1 MADFL
6 LDLNDVQKQAVT
18 WGQGPALIL
27 AGAGSGKTRV
37 LTYRVVHLIS
47 QGINPQNILG
57 VTFTNK
63 AANEMKDRVIKLL
76 GGANPP
82 TLSTFH
88 SLCARILR
96 KEIPVLGY
104 PKSFSIY
111 DEDDQKALVR
121 QAVKNLDLDNKRF
134 NPGAIL
140 GLISKIKSNLTD
152 PSDLSDS
159 RGSYFFQNFVEIY
172 HQYQKLLRENH
183 ALDFDDLLNTT
194 IELFKQEPN
203 VLKKY
208 QTLFEYVLVDEYQDT
223 NKAQYLLTKLLAAPQ
238 NNLTVV
244 GDASQSIYS
253 WRGATIKNILSFE
266 EDYALAQVFNFE
278 QNYRSTKNI
287 LDAATAVILPNKN
300 SHPVLHLKTDNEK
313 GLPLVLFEAEDEKDE
328 AQFIIDEIRK
338 DGGKLTDFAILYRT
352 NAQSRPIEEALLNAA
367 IPYRLIGGTRFYER
381 REIKEILAY
390 LRFIQNPA
398 DRVSF
403 ERIVNV
409 PLRRI
414 GRSAI
419 AKYSKGESNPDIDK
433 FLSLIERFRKLSQ
446 RTVVLDLLDKL
457 LEEIGFR
464 EYLEEE
470 GEEGLKRW
478 ENVKELRSVA
488 QNFSQREPLQSLVDF
503 LENVALV
510 EAEYLPEFKLPERLK
525 KDAVTLMTMHGAK
538 GLEFPVVF
546 LVGLEEGLF
555 PHSNSLFDEQE
566 LQEERRLCYVGITRA
581 MKKLYLTYARNRLY
595 FGSRLPRPVSRFA
608 ADIPADLLELKFGE
622 SKSFGKSVRSSF
634 KVPDWF

>member
-1 MADFL
+1 MTNFL
-6 LDLNDVQKQAVT
+6 DDLNKVQKQAVT
-18 WGQGPALIL
+18 YGKGPVLIL

-37 LTYRVVHLIS
+37 LTFRIVHLIS

-63 AANEMKDRVIKLL
+63 AANEMKERVIKLL

-96 KEIPVLGY
+96 KEIQVLGY

-111 DEDDQKALVR
+111 DEEDQKALVR
-121 QAVKNLDLDNKRF
+121 QTLKSLDLDNKRF
-134 NPGAIL
+134 NPNAIL

-172 HQYQKLLRENH
+172 HQYQKLLRENQ

-194 IELFKQEPN
+194 IELFRKEPN
-203 VLKKY
+203 VLEKY
-208 QTLFEYVLVDEYQDT
+208 QNLFEYVLVDEYQDT
-223 NKAQYLLTKLLAAPQ
+223 NKAQYILTKLLAAPQ

-266 EDYALAQVFNFE
+266 EDYPKAQVFNLE

-313 GLPLVLFEAEDEKDE
+313 GLPLVLFEAEDEVDE
-328 AQFIIDEIRK
+328 AKYIVNEIKK

-352 NAQSRPIEEALLNAA
+352 NAQSRSIEEALLSAG
-367 IPYRLIGGTRFYER
+367 IQYHLIGGTRFYER
-381 REIKEILAY
+381 KEIKDILAY
-390 LRFIQNPA
+390 LRLIQNPK

-403 ERIVNV
+403 ERAVNSPPRGIGKVAIVN
-409 PLRRI
+409 
-414 GRSAI
+414 
-419 AKYSKGESNPDIDK
+419 YTKGEKNPKIDK
-433 FLSLIERFRKLSQ
+433 FLSLIERFRESSKKI
-446 RTVVLDLLDKL
+446 VVLDLLDKL
-457 LEEIGFR
+457 LSEIGYR
-464 EYLEEE
+464 EHLEEE
-470 GEEGLKRW
+470 GEEGITRW

-488 QNFSQREPLQSLVDF
+488 QNFSQRKPTQSLSDF

-510 EAEYLPEFKLPERLK
+510 EAEYLPEFKLPDKAK

-555 PHSNSLFDEQE
+555 PHSNALFSEEE

-595 FGSRLPRPVSRFA
+595 FGSRLPRPVSRFV
-608 ADIPADLLELKFGE
+608 ADIPSELLELKFGE
-622 SKSFGKSVRSSF
+622 SKSFGKSLRSNF

>member
-1 MADFL
+1 MTNFL
-6 LDLNDVQKQAVT
+6 DDLNKVQKQAVT
-18 WGQGPALIL
+18 YGKGPVLIL

-266 EDYALAQVFNFE
+266 EDYALAQVFNLE